1 MSMPIY
7 SVAYVQKGYMV
18 SNLIDIWN
26 ELGVQDKLLF

>member
-1 MSMPIY
+1 MLLITNIMGTPMY

-26 ELGVQDKLLF
+26 